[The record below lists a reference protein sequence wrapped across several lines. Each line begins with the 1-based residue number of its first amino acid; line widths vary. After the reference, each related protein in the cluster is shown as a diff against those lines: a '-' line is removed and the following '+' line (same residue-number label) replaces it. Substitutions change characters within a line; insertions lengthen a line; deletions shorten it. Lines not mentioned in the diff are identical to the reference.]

1 MVMDSACNAI
11 INITGDMAVHD
22 VQQHQQPKPVR
33 LINQSLIPHTRSFQ
47 SL

>member
-1 MVMDSACNAI
+1 MESTCDAI

-22 VQQHQQPKPVR
+22 VQQHQQSEPVR
-33 LINQSLIPHTRSFQ
+33 LINKSLIPHTRSFQ